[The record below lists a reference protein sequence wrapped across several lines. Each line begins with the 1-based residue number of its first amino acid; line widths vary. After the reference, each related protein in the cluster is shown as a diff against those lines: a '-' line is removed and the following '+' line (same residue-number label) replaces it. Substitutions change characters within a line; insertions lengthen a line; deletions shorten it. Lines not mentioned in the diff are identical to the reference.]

1 MSYNWNKI
9 AVANAIHP
17 ALGLKEYEDQR
28 KRAQKFNE
36 IEFKL
41 RTMKIGATLDVER
54 YTIKKQGQYNY
65 DLMVHNSIVRQ
76 FTSYLM
82 LVEYLKHM
90 I

>member
-1 MSYNWNKI
+1 MDWGRI
-9 AVANAIHP
+9 AVANAINP
-17 ALGLKEYEDQR
+17 GLGLMEYEKQR

-82 LVEYLKHM
+82 FVEYLKHM

>member
-1 MSYNWNKI
+1 
-9 AVANAIHP
+9 
-17 ALGLKEYEDQR
+17 
-28 KRAQKFNE
+28 
-36 IEFKL
+36 
-41 RTMKIGATLDVER
+41 MKIGATLDVER

-65 DLMVHNSIVRQ
+65 DLMVHNSVVRQ

>member
-1 MSYNWNKI
+1 MGVI
-9 AVANAIHP
+9 
-17 ALGLKEYEDQR
+17 EYKKQQR
-28 KRAQKFNE
+28 KAQKFNE

-41 RTMKIGATLDVER
+41 RTMKVGVTLDVER

-65 DLMVHNSIVRQ
+65 DLLVHNSIVRQ

>member
-1 MSYNWNKI
+1 MDWGKI
-9 AVANAIHP
+9 AIANAINP
-17 ALGLKEYEDQR
+17 GLGVIEYEKQQR
-28 KRAQKFNE
+28 KAQKFNE

-41 RTMKIGATLDVER
+41 RTMKVGATLDVER

>member
-1 MSYNWNKI
+1 MDWGKI
-9 AVANAIHP
+9 AIANAINP
-17 ALGLKEYEDQR
+17 GLGVMEYEKQR

-82 LVEYLKHM
+82 LVEYLKRM

>member
-1 MSYNWNKI
+1 MDWGKI
-9 AVANAIHP
+9 AVVNAINP
-17 ALGLKEYEDQR
+17 SLGVMEYEKQR

-76 FTSYLM
+76 FTSSLTII
-82 LVEYLKHM
+82 EYLKHM

>member
-1 MSYNWNKI
+1 MDWGKI
-9 AVANAIHP
+9 AIANAINP
-17 ALGLKEYEDQR
+17 GLGVMEYEKQR
-28 KRAQKFNE
+28 RKAQKFNE

-41 RTMKIGATLDVER
+41 RTMKVGATLDVER

-90 I
+90 F